1 MKGYAAEL
9 NGSAIFLTKDAQLD
23 TALKNG
29 CNIVRI
35 EDDDGQTIIATP
47 ENGFLEDRPTL
58 EETGT
63 MTNPYAEALAML
75 EKGED

>member
-1 MKGYAAEL
+1 MKGYAAEI
-9 NGSAIFLTKDAQLD
+9 NGDAIFLTKDAQLD

-35 EDDDGQTIIATP
+35 EDNDEQTIIATP
-47 ENGFLEDRPTL
+47 EHGFLETRPEL
-58 EETGT
+58 EKTET
-63 MTNPYAEALAML
+63 MANPYAEALAML